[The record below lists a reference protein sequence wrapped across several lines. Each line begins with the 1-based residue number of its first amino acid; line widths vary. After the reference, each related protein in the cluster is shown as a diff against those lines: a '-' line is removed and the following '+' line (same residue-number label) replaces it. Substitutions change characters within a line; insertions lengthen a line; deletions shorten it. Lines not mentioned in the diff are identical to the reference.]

1 MTWSEVA
8 WLVVAV
14 AFAVLV
20 AYLSYFFVHLTQ
32 TVKQVSQIVQEAQ
45 KTLVVLRKDVDSL
58 SVETQGLLNKSNQL
72 MEDVNQK
79 VAKIDPLF
87 EAVGEVGESISGV
100 NDSTRNFLS
109 ALTKKNENKVDQL
122 KQRCQDLKKSKEEGE
137 SVFSSET
144 EQKTTSPTAPNE
156 RYVRIDQV
164 PDHKEVSQ
172 ENPVS
177 TNSQNIQKMGS
188 SLRTLRK
195 FAKLTKA
202 QYRMN
207 KVEKQS
213 KPKAF

>member
-122 KQRCQDLKKSKEEGE
+122 KQRCQDLKKSKEEEE

-144 EQKTTSPTAPNE
+144 EQKTTSPTASNE

>member
-1 MTWSEVA
+1 M
-8 WLVVAV
+8 
-14 AFAVLV
+14 
-20 AYLSYFFVHLTQ
+20 
-32 TVKQVSQIVQEAQ
+32 
-45 KTLVVLRKDVDSL
+45 
-58 SVETQGLLNKSNQL
+58 
-72 MEDVNQK
+72 
-79 VAKIDPLF
+79 
-87 EAVGEVGESISGV
+87 
-100 NDSTRNFLS
+100 
-109 ALTKKNENKVDQL
+109 
-122 KQRCQDLKKSKEEGE
+122 
-137 SVFSSET
+137 
-144 EQKTTSPTAPNE
+144 
-156 RYVRIDQV
+156 RIDQV

>member
-100 NDSTRNFLS
+100 NDTTRNFLS

-122 KQRCQDLKKSKEEGE
+122 KQRCQDLKKSKEEE

-177 TNSQNIQKMGS
+177 TNSKNIQKMGS

-195 FAKLTKA
+195 FAKLAKA

>member
-72 MEDVNQK
+72 MEDVTQK

-122 KQRCQDLKKSKEEGE
+122 KQRCQDLKKSKEEEE

-144 EQKTTSPTAPNE
+144 EQKTTSPTASNE

>member
-122 KQRCQDLKKSKEEGE
+122 KQRCQDLKKSKEEE

-144 EQKTTSPTAPNE
+144 EQKTTSPTASNE

-177 TNSQNIQKMGS
+177 TNSKNIQKMGS

-195 FAKLTKA
+195 FAKLAKA